1 MHGVYEIEIL
11 LNDYVDREILGD
23 SFIGNTTRVVFTI
36 CEHIEE
42 EIGGVLCF
50 EHVNLPGLTVSHK
63 GKNWIMRISC
73 CCDDHQEQ
81 LHERVLGL
89 LR

>member
-1 MHGVYEIEIL
+1 MNGVYEIEIL
-11 LNDYVDREILGD
+11 LNDYVDKEIL
-23 SFIGNTTRVVFTI
+23 SEYFVGNATRVVFTI

-50 EHVNLPGLTVSHK
+50 DHYNLPGLTVSHK
-63 GKNWIMRISC
+63 GKNWIMRIKC
-73 CCDDHQEQ
+73 CCDNHQDQ
-81 LHERVLGL
+81 LHERVLQL